1 MQNNSGNPLDD
12 KVREIIDIAR
22 QEGYAQGWAAA
33 IISMITAA
41 NKMRHAE
48 TVEDLDT
55 AMPIDPLVAAARA
68 GLMMQGGPGGSNT
81 QIQYN
86 NNGAFGGTAG
96 MTWHPAV
103 PPNTPTS
110 LQLANELNVEAGDL
124 DPRGIISTEN
134 SDTDHSA
141 HFAGRK
147 SRGTNAS
154 PTAVQVKDY
163 LGTLESYGYNGS
175 DYERAGA
182 HTHIVQAV
190 ADGHLSTQAII
201 SASTAG
207 VEYNVINA
215 DTTTTTVT
223 GALKVVDPGSNPG
236 GQGFA
241 TVTLFGSQNGDVA
254 LGWGIFGG
262 YPNPGDFSVRERS
275 VNTYLTIQKT
285 TGNIINWLG
294 LLMFGGTTSSFPALK
309 GSATTLQARLA
320 DDSGFAPIQGRLTTD
335 TAFTAG
341 TVTATGYITIYDS
354 TGRAHRV
361 NALPV

>member
-1 MQNNSGNPLDD
+1 MQDSSGNPLDD
-12 KVREIIDIAR
+12 KVLEIIDAAR
-22 QEGYAQGWAAA
+22 QEAYAQGWAAA

-41 NKMRHAE
+41 NKMRHAG
-48 TVEDLDT
+48 TVEELDT
-55 AMPIDPLVAAARA
+55 AMPIDPLVAAARV
-68 GLMMQGGPGGSNT
+68 GLVMQAGPGGSDT

-110 LQLANELNVEAGDL
+110 LQLVNEVNIEAGDL
-124 DPRGIISTEN
+124 ETRGLISTEN

-154 PTAVQVKDY
+154 PTVVQVGDY
-163 LGTLESYGYNGS
+163 VGSLVSYGYNGS

-182 HTHIVQAV
+182 YTHIVQAV
-190 ADGHLSTQAII
+190 ADGHLSTKAEIA
-201 SASTAG
+201 ASTAG
-207 VEYNVINA
+207 VEYSVFDA

-223 GALKVVDPGSNPG
+223 GALRVVDPGSNPG
-236 GQGFA
+236 GQGYA
-241 TVTLFGSQNGDVA
+241 TVTLFGSQDGDVA
-254 LGWGIFGG
+254 AGWGIFGG
-262 YPNPGDFSVRERS
+262 YPNPGDFSVAENS
-275 VNTYLTIQKT
+275 VNTYLTIQKA

-309 GSATTLQARLA
+309 PSATTLQARLA
-320 DDSGFAPIQGRLTTD
+320 DDSGFAPIQGMLTTD

-341 TVTATGYITIYDS
+341 TVTPTGYITIYDS
-354 TGRAHRV
+354 TGAAHRV